1 MTTIEN
7 NKLMMV
13 FLGYEEIYS
22 PLENIFELSENETI
36 LESDLTFHSDWNQL
50 MKVVDKIET
59 IQFQVNILQ
68 EGCFIQRW
76 CSYTICDKRIS
87 LVPVDTQKIDSV
99 YMACIGF
106 IIW

>member
-1 MTTIEN
+1 
-7 NKLMMV
+7 
-13 FLGYEEIYS
+13 
-22 PLENIFELSENETI
+22 
-36 LESDLTFHSDWNQL
+36 